1 MILSYDRLSCSYV
14 NVEPT
19 CYPAGIIHT
28 TSCQLICKHRMQILE
43 KLYDTSSMRVRE
55 LLFDVLFTDA
65 GQYDV
70 FIATIR
76 FILVSA

>member
-1 MILSYDRLSCSYV
+1 MILSCDRLSCSYV

-19 CYPAGIIHT
+19 CHPAEIVHT
-28 TSCQLICKHRMQILE
+28 ISCQLICKHRMQILE
-43 KLYDTSSMRVRE
+43 KLYDRVRD

-65 GQYDV
+65 GQCDV

>member
-1 MILSYDRLSCSYV
+1 
-14 NVEPT
+14 
-19 CYPAGIIHT
+19 
-28 TSCQLICKHRMQILE
+28 MQILE
-43 KLYDTSSMRVRE
+43 KLYDRVRD

-65 GQYDV
+65 GQCDV

>member
-1 MILSYDRLSCSYV
+1 
-14 NVEPT
+14 
-19 CYPAGIIHT
+19 
-28 TSCQLICKHRMQILE
+28 MQILE